1 VPRIE
6 LEIVKLEESKEISE
20 FGLYPTIL
28 KDLFAQRA
36 QMKKEL
42 FIYKEKKEN
51 IESEHTDYLD
61 DPVYKECLFMLK
73 YCGCVEDKKEIE
85 ELQVQF
91 LDLCK
96 DGLLELI
103 QPLLEKAN
111 ESIHCSFG

>member
-1 VPRIE
+1 
-6 LEIVKLEESKEISE
+6 
-20 FGLYPTIL
+20 
-28 KDLFAQRA
+28 
-36 QMKKEL
+36 
-42 FIYKEKKEN
+42 
-51 IESEHTDYLD
+51 
-61 DPVYKECLFMLK
+61 MLK

-111 ESIHCSFG
+111 EFQLEVLKARNKSGKNALHLVISC